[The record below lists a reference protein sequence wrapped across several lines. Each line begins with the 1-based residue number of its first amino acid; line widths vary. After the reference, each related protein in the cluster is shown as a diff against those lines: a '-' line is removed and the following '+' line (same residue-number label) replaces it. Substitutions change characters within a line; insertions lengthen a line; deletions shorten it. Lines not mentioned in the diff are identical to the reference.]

1 MTSLVLDNLW
11 VGGAIICLAVIAY
24 ILIEIKETLGRL
36 AHNRRIQKLQ
46 AEQISIQIQRARKQ
60 QYKESQKSLA
70 WTGTRKFVVAKTR
83 IESLDN
89 QIRSF
94 YLQPHDEKP
103 IPSFDPGQFLTFE
116 LNVPG
121 TPGTVNRCYSLSD
134 SPKDGEYRVT
144 VKRLSPPSNQP
155 EAPAGLSSNFF
166 HDNVKKGD
174 ILDIRAPS
182 GKFFLDTSNDR
193 PIVLIGVGGGV
204 TPVMSMLNTVI
215 TTGGDREVW
224 FFYGIRN
231 SREHA
236 MRDHLKSTA
245 ATNSN
250 VRINICY
257 SNPGKDDAKGE
268 DYDHWSYV
276 SVDLFKAVL
285 PSNNY
290 LYLICGPPPMM
301 ESLISDLIA
310 WGVPKH
316 DILREN
322 FGPASG
328 RKSPVK
334 EVNPDARGPEVSFK
348 RSGKK
353 VRWDP
358 TFESLVKFAEAH

>member
-1 MTSLVLDNLW
+1 
-11 VGGAIICLAVIAY
+11 
-24 ILIEIKETLGRL
+24 
-36 AHNRRIQKLQ
+36 
-46 AEQISIQIQRARKQ
+46 
-60 QYKESQKSLA
+60 
-70 WTGTRKFVVAKTR
+70 
-83 IESLDN
+83 
-89 QIRSF
+89 
-94 YLQPHDEKP
+94 
-103 IPSFDPGQFLTFE
+103 

-121 TPGTVNRCYSLSD
+121 TPGTVKRCYSLSN

-144 VKRLSPPSNQP
+144 IKRLSPPPNQP

-193 PIVLIGVGGGV
+193 PIVLIGGGV
-204 TPVMSMLNTVI
+204 GFTPVMSMLNTVI

-224 FFYGIRN
+224 FFYGVRN

-245 ATNSN
+245 AANSN

-257 SNPGKDDAKGE
+257 SNPGEDDTKGE

-290 LYLICGPPPMM
+290 LYLMCGPPPMM

-316 DILREN
+316 DILRES

-328 RKSPVK
+328 RKSPIK
-334 EVNPDARGPEVSFK
+334 KVNPDARGPEVIFK
-348 RSGKK
+348 RSSKK

-358 TFESLVKFAEAH
+358 AFESLVKFAEASGCDIPYACLAGNCGTCLTTIIKGEVDYQNNEIDFEPEQGTCLACSCIPKDSIELDA